1 MLDMNGFAEMARE
14 YGGTPAD
21 WYFYEVRA
29 KIYTLHYY
37 CGGRFKLSD
46 KSTIEDVKTFVGCHM
61 SAFFE
66 PHIALSDFLT
76 TVALVYHKALQGN
89 SWAKEYYGVEL

>member
-1 MLDMNGFAEMARE
+1 MLDMNGFAEMERE

-46 KSTIEDVKTFVGCHM
+46 KSTIEDVQTFVGRHM
-61 SAFFE
+61 S
-66 PHIALSDFLT
+66 LSDFLT
-76 TVALVYHKALQGN
+76 TVALVYHEALQGN

>member
-14 YGGTPAD
+14 YGGTPAY
-21 WYFYEVRA
+21 WYFYEVRE

-37 CGGRFKLSD
+37 CGGRFKLSG
-46 KSTIEDVKTFVGCHM
+46 KSTIEDVRAFVWSHLELL
-61 SAFFE
+61 S
-66 PHIALSDFLT
+66 SDFLT
-76 TVALVYHKALQGN
+76 TVALVYHEALQRN